1 MPLYSWT
8 CGCGHTQDVYAKL
21 KDYKRAPKHCGKPME
36 REITGSHYVWGSF
49 TPYRA
54 VGRGRPWIKTRQ
66 EHKDYLRQNGYEE
79 VGNDSS
85 IAPPELGMCE
95 GEIAE
100 RVANKRKEEAAAM
113 EQLVHTSE

>member
-1 MPLYSWT
+1 
-8 CGCGHTQDVYAKL
+8 
-21 KDYKRAPKHCGKPME
+21 ME

-85 IAPPELGMCE
+85 CAPPEIGMSQE
-95 GEIAE
+95 EITHRTE
-100 RVANKRKEEAAAM
+100 QKRREEISSL
-113 EQLVHTSE
+113 ESLVHAIE